1 MKDVFKKI
9 IVERQEW
16 LKKINLIKREIT
28 IENEANY
35 AFTGLR
41 RAGKSY
47 YLYQIIQEK
56 FSKEN
61 YERLLLINF
70 EDERLLEV
78 THHDMQHILDAY
90 FELFE
95 SEPIIFLDEIQ
106 NVPHWQ

>member
-1 MKDVFKKI
+1 MKEVFKKI

-16 LKKINLIKREIT
+16 LKKIKLIKREIT

-56 FSKEN
+56 LNKGN

-78 THHDMQHILDAY
+78 THQDLQHVMDAY
-90 FELFE
+90 FELFRI
-95 SEPIIFLDEIQ
+95 SPIGKSLFG
-106 NVPHWQ
+106 V